1 MPKFSNFS
9 GNIPNISNSEITIA
23 YGGADGGDGN
33 GVGGVIWNASTYKFA
48 GALSVAASENT
59 PVGLWF
65 RPDGTRMYYVGTGS
79 DIIREHTLSRPWD
92 ILSAGAVTSSPV
104 LTGNITGIAFD
115 DTNGDKVLAVDNG
128 TNIIY
133 KYSLSTPWNITTLNA
148 TPVQT
153 NSAIFTSNQLPSSV
167 WARTD
172 GTLLMLG
179 NTGTTAAY
187 RTATMST
194 AWDLTTL
201 TASAT
206 IPVSG
211 SVGAVFADN
220 GNRFSLLTLSGGI
233 TNYIAASAY
242 SITGPT
248 VIQGT
253 SSIGRWSNLSGNGDI
268 YWKNDGSAFYVI
280 NSADDAIYQYTL

>member
-1 MPKFSNFS
+1 MTKFTNFS
-9 GNIPNISNSEITIA
+9 GSIPNISKGEVTIA
-23 YGGADGGDGN
+23 YGGANGGDGN
-33 GVGGVIWNASTYKFA
+33 GVGGVIWNPSTYKFA
-48 GALSVAASENT
+48 GALSVSASENS

-65 RPDGTRMYYVGTGS
+65 RPDGTKVYYVGTGS
-79 DIIREHTLSRPWD
+79 DIIREHTLSQPWN
-92 ILSAGAVTSSPV
+92 ILSAGAVSSSPV

-128 TNIIY
+128 TNLIY

-167 WARTD
+167 WARNN

-179 NTGTTAAY
+179 NTGTTATY

-201 TASAT
+201 AAGTS
-206 IPVSG
+206 IPVAG
-211 SVGAVFADN
+211 AVGAVFADN

-233 TNYIAASAY
+233 TNYSASSAY
-242 SITGPT
+242 SIASPT

-253 SSIGRWSNLSGNGDI
+253 AFIGRWSNLAGNGDI

-280 NSADDAIYQYTL
+280 NSTDDAIYQYTL